1 MNALRGIDV
10 AAGVIWQAGR
20 FLAAQRP
27 PDKPHAGFWE
37 FPGGKL
43 EPGEDA
49 AQALARELAEE
60 LDIRVRTATFW
71 RCAEHDYPERG
82 IHVRLHF
89 FHVTAFDGQPFSREG
104 QNLRWI
110 LPEEASSLPFLP
122 ADAAIVAALKNED
135 HGRS

>member
-10 AAGVIWQAGR
+10 AAGVIWRDGR

-60 LDIRVRTATFW
+60 LDIRSPASRFFTANTSFGGSFS
-71 RCAEHDYPERG
+71 AGPANGH
-82 IHVRLHF
+82 
-89 FHVTAFDGQPFSREG
+89 TASHNPQPTH
-104 QNLRWI
+104 
-110 LPEEASSLPFLP
+110 SSGLTQ
-122 ADAAIVAALKNED
+122 
-135 HGRS
+135 G